1 MWCIKKINYI
11 IYANSSQCSIFFSI
25 KKNQNKLLKDF
36 KLSAHFPVWNGV
48 GFYYAFMFSHDVITQ

>member
-1 MWCIKKINYI
+1 MQIVLNV
-11 IYANSSQCSIFFSI
+11 AFFSI